1 MNLESVYCICSI
13 VNRRLQ
19 SRTIEG
25 DLHFF
30 LELFERSR
38 SGAQTLGSHMARD
51 GILCGPQCFLGIFKE
66 LKFTL
71 FRLFTGI

>member
-1 MNLESVYCICSI
+1 LI

-30 LELFERSR
+30 LELIERSR
-38 SGAQTLGSHMARD
+38 SGAKRLGPHVAPE
-51 GILCGPQCFLGIFKE
+51 GILCGQQCFSGIF
-66 LKFTL
+66 
-71 FRLFTGI
+71 R